1 MNIKQITKQNGK
13 IVYRASVYL
22 GIDQMTGKKTR
33 TTVTASTQKGVKA
46 KAKAAI
52 SEFIANGSTRKAKP
66 TITTYKELVALWWDS
81 YKHTVKPNTVQSI
94 YGTIRKHLLPVFGDY
109 RVDKLTTPI
118 IQQQVNKWAD
128 RANSGQK
135 GAFANYGL
143 LHNLNRRILQ
153 YGVAMQLMPFNP
165 AREVI
170 VPRKKQ
176 TQQKKVKCLDK
187 QELKTFLVY
196 LDTLD
201 QSNYT
206 TLFDVTLYKLLLA
219 TGCRISEAL
228 ALEWADIDLNKGII
242 SINKTLNR
250 QNELNSPKSNAGYRD
265 IPIDQATLLMLKQ
278 YKNRQQIESWQLGRS
293 ETVVFSVFTE
303 KYAYSGPLRQR
314 LKKHFAAAGVP
325 NVSFHGFRH
334 THTSLILYAG
344 VNAKDAQ
351 YRLGHS
357 NANITQNTYWHVDN
371 DQVQK
376 TAITYAT
383 AVNNL

>member
-143 LHNLNRRILQ
+143 LH
-153 YGVAMQLMPFNP
+153 A
-165 AREVI
+165 
-170 VPRKKQ
+170 
-176 TQQKKVKCLDK
+176 
-187 QELKTFLVY
+187 
-196 LDTLD
+196 
-201 QSNYT
+201 
-206 TLFDVTLYKLLLA
+206 
-219 TGCRISEAL
+219 
-228 ALEWADIDLNKGII
+228 
-242 SINKTLNR
+242 
-250 QNELNSPKSNAGYRD
+250 
-265 IPIDQATLLMLKQ
+265 
-278 YKNRQQIESWQLGRS
+278 
-293 ETVVFSVFTE
+293 
-303 KYAYSGPLRQR
+303 
-314 LKKHFAAAGVP
+314 
-325 NVSFHGFRH
+325 VSCNMAWLC
-334 THTSLILYAG
+334 S
-344 VNAKDAQ
+344 
-351 YRLGHS
+351 
-357 NANITQNTYWHVDN
+357 
-371 DQVQK
+371 
-376 TAITYAT
+376 
-383 AVNNL
+383 